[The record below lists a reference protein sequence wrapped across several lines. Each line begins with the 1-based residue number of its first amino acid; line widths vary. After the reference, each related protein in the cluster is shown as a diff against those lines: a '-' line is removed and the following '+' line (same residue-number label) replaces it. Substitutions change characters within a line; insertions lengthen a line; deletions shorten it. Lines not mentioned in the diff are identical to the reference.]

1 LNGLLLDTH
10 ALLWALAD
18 EDRLSPDARAE
29 LSAGATPAFV
39 SAASIWEIEIK
50 RALGKLEAPA
60 DLLDAVAAARFAA
73 LDVTFAHASIA
84 GSLPRSHGDPF
95 DRMLVAQARCEGLT
109 VVTRDP
115 HIAAYDVPVLW

>member
-1 LNGLLLDTH
+1 MTGLLIDAH
-10 ALLWALAD
+10 VLLWALA
-18 EDRLSPDARAE
+18 EPRRLSPRVRDD
-29 LSAGATPAFV
+29 LSAGVIPAFV
-39 SAASIWEIEIK
+39 SSASIWEIEIK

-73 LDVTFAHASIA
+73 LDVTFTHASVA
-84 GSLPRSHGDPF
+84 GSLPRGHGDPF
-95 DRMLVAQARCEGLT
+95 DRMLAAQARCEGLT